1 MTDIST
7 WTIVMAAGK
16 IFLGKCRGMAAGEG
30 RDLLDPVFELQTMMQ
45 LVQGPRGEPTMA
57 VRRQCSPVLTFSS
70 ISSLTLPDE
79 GTVTVKVADLDKD
92 EQRELENAV
101 YGCEQLVL
109 AMRAQRSGIVVA
121 PNGAIDPKRSRG

>member
-16 IFLGKCRGMAAGEG
+16 TFIG
-30 RDLLDPVFELQTMMQ
+30 RADSVQPGCVLLQPVFELQAMMQ
-45 LVQGPRGEPTMA
+45 MVQGPRGEPTMA
-57 VRRQCSPVLTFSS
+57 VLRQCFPVLTFSS
-70 ISSLTLPDE
+70 VAGLEVSTMSAITLP
-79 GTVTVKVADLDKD
+79 VSSLDKD